1 MTRKKNAKPE
11 LPVDPL
17 AAVGPLMAWWF
28 QTVELI
34 DRIAAE
40 CCRIDGQ
47 LMRPNSPWHQF
58 VDAGKF
64 REVAMAIHELSD
76 NLPSPFKAGVATVD
90 PFIGIYQP
98 DGERKGRASA

>member
-11 LPVDPL
+11 APIDPL

-34 DRIAAE
+34 DGIATE
-40 CCRIDGQ
+40 CSRIDGQ
-47 LMRPNSPWHQF
+47 LERPASPWHQF

-76 NLPSPFKAGVATVD
+76 NLPSPFRAGMATVD
-90 PFIGIYQP
+90 PFTGIYPP
-98 DGERKGRASA
+98 DGERKARVSA